1 MNKPITTALLSY
13 GMSGEIF
20 HAPLLAAHS
29 GFELHTILQRK
40 SNHAI
45 SRYPTISVVD
55 SFEKIIEDKAIEL
68 VVINTPNET
77 HFEFTTRALEAGK
90 HVVVEKP
97 FTVSSDEAVKLIAL
111 AKKVNR
117 VITVFQNRRW
127 DGDFLTLQQ
136 VIKEGLVG
144 KIAELE
150 THYDRY
156 RNYVEEN
163 TWKEEA
169 KPGVGILYNLGS
181 HMLDQVVVL
190 FGSPNE
196 VDARLGI
203 HRPQGKVEDYYD
215 IRLQYNGFQVIVK
228 SSYLVREHGPRYVLH
243 GIDGSFVKYGIDPQ
257 EQHLKDGKIPGKPGW
272 GQEPKEFFGKIN
284 STIKSLHVEGTVETI
299 PGNYLSF
306 YQNVYEV
313 IREGKSLA
321 VSNEQSVKL
330 IQLIEA
336 CQQSNL
342 LHAAVRFN

>member
-1 MNKPITTALLSY
+1 MEMNKPINTAILSY

-40 SNHAI
+40 STHAA
-45 SRYPTISVVD
+45 SRYPGVSIVD
-55 SFEKIIEDKAIEL
+55 SIEKVIENKAIEL

-97 FTVSSDEAVKLIAL
+97 FTVSSNEASKLIAL
-111 AKKVNR
+111 ANKVNR

-136 VIKEGLVG
+136 VVKEGLVG
-144 KIAELE
+144 KLAELE

-181 HMLDQVVVL
+181 HMLDQVLVL
-190 FGSPNE
+190 FGSPDE
-196 VDARLGI
+196 VDARMGI

-215 IRLQYNGFQVIVK
+215 IRLQYKDFQVIVK
-228 SSYLVREHGPRYVLH
+228 SSYLVRELGPRYVLH
-243 GIDGSFVKYGIDPQ
+243 GIDGSFVKY
-257 EQHLKDGKIPGKPGW
+257 
-272 GQEPKEFFGKIN
+272 
-284 STIKSLHVEGTVETI
+284 
-299 PGNYLSF
+299 
-306 YQNVYEV
+306 
-313 IREGKSLA
+313 
-321 VSNEQSVKL
+321 
-330 IQLIEA
+330 
-336 CQQSNL
+336 
-342 LHAAVRFN
+342 